1 MRKSGFLEGAII
13 ATLAIFFTKFI
24 GIVYVIPF
32 YGIVG
37 SQGGALYGYAYN
49 IYNLFLIISS
59 AGIPL
64 AISKLASEY
73 NALNKQKEKEY
84 MFQITRKIIL
94 AFSIISFLICYIFA
108 PQIAS
113 LIIGN
118 VEGGNTPEAIA
129 TVIRCVSFAIL
140 IVPMLAISRGYLQ
153 GHGYIR
159 PASFSQVIE
168 QIVRVIVIL
177 GGSYFVLNILDLSL
191 TTAVGVAVF
200 GACAGAIA
208 AYVYLIN
215 KMNKV
220 KKDGIVDTKDLK
232 KEERLEIAKKIVLY
246 SIPFIIT
253 NIANSLYNS
262 TDMILLIRGLDYLN
276 FNAIDI
282 ETISSVF
289 TTWGHKLN
297 TIVTSIATGIAIS
310 LVPNIAKSY
319 AKKDFEDINIK
330 FNKTLQIFFY
340 VAMPLAIFMSVF
352 TKEIWQIFYGI
363 SSNDPIS
370 YYGPIIF
377 RFSII
382 TAAVDALYIMIC
394 NGLQGLNKSKLIYIS
409 VGLGLLIN
417 LCLDIPLMILFNSI
431 GIYPYYGAIAATI
444 IGYSISLI
452 IPLVTLKKKYN
463 LNYSSTT
470 KKLPKLFGIYLIMIL
485 LSLGYRGI
493 INNVNGR
500 MIMIPLIGI
509 IGIILVILYY
519 FLNKK
524 EIEEIL
530 GGNIIEII
538 KRKKRDK

>member
-1 MRKSGFLEGAII
+1 
-13 ATLAIFFTKFI
+13 
-24 GIVYVIPF
+24 
-32 YGIVG
+32 
-37 SQGGALYGYAYN
+37 
-49 IYNLFLIISS
+49 
-59 AGIPL
+59 
-64 AISKLASEY
+64 
-73 NALNKQKEKEY
+73 
-84 MFQITRKIIL
+84 
-94 AFSIISFLICYIFA
+94 
-108 PQIAS
+108 
-113 LIIGN
+113 
-118 VEGGNTPEAIA
+118 
-129 TVIRCVSFAIL
+129 
-140 IVPMLAISRGYLQ
+140 MLAISRGYLQ

-220 KKDGIVDTKDLK
+220 KKDGIVDTNELK

-352 TKEIWQIFYGI
+352 AKEIWQIFYGI

-417 LCLDIPLMILFNSI
+417 LCLDIPLMILFNNI

-463 LNYSSTT
+463 LNYSSTI